1 MALTP
6 EQVESLR
13 ACTEEIAQPVIE
25 WLITDIVERVSE
37 AGKMTSTA
45 AYETYRAQAL
55 GASKQDLKKFL
66 KKQLG
71 ISNQE
76 IRQLFRSAARIAR
89 DSDYERM
96 GVWAT
101 EAQQET
107 LEQITKAAIQLATKD
122 FKNLTQTMGMVSPL
136 TGKAEPLQDVY
147 RECMDQALKLVSTG
161 ATSASQ
167 AARMATRALA
177 SRGIVAIDYESG
189 VVTELGAA
197 VRRNLM
203 GGMGLMVEQI
213 TQENHDSLGCDGWEI
228 SAHANSAPDH
238 EPIQGHQYSDAE
250 YKRLNESLKRRIG
263 TLNCGHVAFPI
274 IMGVNSP
281 QYTPEQLTA
290 FQEENAKG
298 VTYEGRKM
306 TGYEATQYQNRIERN
321 IRTQKRRVLMDEA
334 SGDEEQLLT
343 DRVKLTR
350 LNQEYNRYNKA
361 MGFKSRAERIEV
373 VARTKQSGSNQIL
386 QKLNFSDDIP
396 MEQRKSIEAELSVL
410 PKAHREAAEQQIS
423 QICITDD
430 PDKSAYNLRTRK
442 LLISPKWAPGDII
455 HEYGHALDRALKIE
469 RDEVFVEIRK
479 KGIDVADV
487 DKIVYDEHTFKK
499 PIWRM
504 TNDKFVSIYQGRMYD
519 SYGIY
524 DGTEI
529 NLSSMKDYFPEG
541 YREFFMNPDNLKAHD
556 PDLYNYIRGLLN
568 DQE

>member
-25 WLITDIVERVSE
+25 WLLMDIVERVSE

-55 GASKQDLKKFL
+55 GASKQELKKFL

-281 QYTPEQLTA
+281 QYTPEQLTS

-298 VTYEGRKM
+298 VTYEGRHM
-306 TGYEATQYQNRIERN
+306 SGYEATQYQNRIERN
-321 IRTQKRRVLMDEA
+321 IRIQKRRVMMDEA
-334 SGDEEQLLT
+334 AGDEEQLLT

-350 LNQEYNRYNKA
+350 LNQEYRRYNKA
-361 MGFKSRAERIEV
+361 MGFKNREERLEMFGWNRSQAAKASAVERLQKRLDAVNSELNQLRQDDIIKSKGNFILPPEAPETLIFERAHAFQRITERKMSFMDADKIISRAR
-373 VARTKQSGSNQIL
+373 
-386 QKLNFSDDIP
+386 F
-396 MEQRKSIEAELSVL
+396 
-410 PKAHREAAEQQIS
+410 
-423 QICITDD
+423 
-430 PDKSAYNLRTRK
+430 
-442 LLISPKWAPGDII
+442 
-455 HEYGHALDRALKIE
+455 ALKQQNGKLYAYYSSDGFVAVRSDGQIYTMGQL
-469 RDEVFVEIRK
+469 DEGGK
-479 KGIDVADV
+479 KLMEVAE
-487 DKIVYDEHTFKK
+487 K
-499 PIWRM
+499 
-504 TNDKFVSIYQGRMYD
+504 
-519 SYGIY
+519 YG
-524 DGTEI
+524 
-529 NLSSMKDYFPEG
+529 F
-541 YREFFMNPDNLKAHD
+541 
-556 PDLYNYIRGLLN
+556 
-568 DQE
+568 

>member
-25 WLITDIVERVSE
+25 WLLTDIVERVSE

-89 DSDYERM
+89 DSDYERI

-177 SRGIVAIDYESG
+177 SRGIVSIDYESG
-189 VVTELGAA
+189 VFSELGAA

-281 QYTPEQLTA
+281 QYTLEQLTG

-298 VTYEGRKM
+298 VTYEGRQM

-321 IRTQKRRVLMDEA
+321 IRTQERRVLMDEA
-334 SGDEEQLLT
+334 AGDEEQLLT

-373 VARTKQSGSNQIL
+373 IGWGRSQASKASAQAKAYAKEQERAILIEKIRTAGNLAKAAQIH
-386 QKLNFSDDIP
+386 
-396 MEQRKSIEAELSVL
+396 LS
-410 PKAHREAAEQQIS
+410 PTA
-423 QICITDD
+423 
-430 PDKSAYNLRTRK
+430 
-442 LLISPKWAPGDII
+442 
-455 HEYGHALDRALKIE
+455 
-469 RDEVFVEIRK
+469 
-479 KGIDVADV
+479 IDVDSLVFDDAHINDQRGHGV
-487 DKIVYDEHTFKK
+487 TIEQAKQWIKDAKISITVWGGRYERYIGKDGAVYIDLEQNSIRTAFGKEE
-499 PIWRM
+499 
-504 TNDKFVSIYQGRMYD
+504 FVGD
-519 SYGIY
+519 
-524 DGTEI
+524 
-529 NLSSMKDYFPEG
+529 LSALVEEMEK
-541 YREFFMNPDNLKAHD
+541 N
-556 PDLYNYIRGLLN
+556 GLLG
-568 DQE
+568 